1 MNPQINR
8 KQFLIVA
15 GLALVLLA
23 AGAAYAVA
31 QTNGV
36 INACVLKDGTLRI
49 VADPAECKRGETPYT
64 WNITGP
70 KGDPGL
76 ACWDLNGNGVQD
88 PAEDINGDGAW
99 NAADCKGPQGET
111 GAAGTDGTNG
121 TNGANGLAC
130 WDLNAD
136 GIQDAAEDINAD
148 AVVDALDCKGPKGD
162 AGDTANVD
170 AVQAE
175 VDALE
180 AEVAALHDQV
190 DYVYSLHS
198 NTVFLS
204 SAVYDG
210 AMGGLGGADAKCQAL
225 ADAAGLPGTFKAWL
239 SDATGSPS
247 TRFTQSTLRY
257 VRVDGVKVADDW
269 ADLTDASLYAP
280 INVTENGDQLSEAD
294 PFTWTNTSPSGTTRS
309 VYSTCANWTSNS
321 TEWSKMGRYPAVD
334 VYWTA
339 YGAEAS
345 CCNTAHHIYCFEQ

>member
-1 MNPQINR
+1 MKPQINR
-8 KQFLIVA
+8 KRFLIVA
-15 GLALVLLA
+15 GLVLVLLA
-23 AGAAYAVA
+23 AGAVYALA
-31 QTNGV
+31 QTDGV

-49 VADPAECKRGETPYT
+49 VADPAECKKGETLYT

-76 ACWDLNGNGVQD
+76 ACWDLNGDGIQDAAEDINLDGLWDAADCKGPQGEPGAAGTNGTNGLACWDLNGDGIQD
-88 PAEDINGDGAW
+88 PAEDINLDGLW
-99 NAADCKGPQGET
+99 DAADCKGPQGET

-121 TNGANGLAC
+121 TNGTNGLAC
-130 WDLNAD
+130 WDLNGNGVAD
-136 GIQDAAEDINAD
+136 SEEDVNAD

-170 AVQAE
+170 ALQ
-175 VDALE
+175 

-210 AMGGLGGADAKCQAL
+210 AMGGLDGADAKCQAL
-225 ADAAGLPGTFKAWL
+225 AAAAGLPGTFRAWL
-239 SDATGSPS
+239 SDSTGSPS

-269 ADLTDASLYAP
+269 ADLTDATKLLYAP
-280 INVTENGDQLSEAD
+280 INVTENGDQLSEA
-294 PFTWTNTSPSGTTRS
+294 SPTPGQTT
-309 VYSTCANWTSNS
+309 
-321 TEWSKMGRYPAVD
+321 
-334 VYWTA
+334 
-339 YGAEAS
+339 
-345 CCNTAHHIYCFEQ
+345 